1 MPAADPIPRDFR
13 PLLALWPPL
22 PGEASTGDSAAG
34 LPVAPLPGGL
44 INDTFLLGD
53 RHVLQRLHRIFRPE
67 VNEDI
72 AALTPILRGRGVPVP
87 LLVPARDGWPGVVLD
102 EGAGE
107 LAGCWRILTRLP
119 GETLH
124 FLDGPSRARS
134 VGELLGRFHAALA
147 DEPRE
152 MRHRRPWVHD
162 TPRHLG
168 HLARAVD
175 AHRGHR
181 LASSVGPLAEE
192 ILERAARVPVP
203 AGLPLRVVHG
213 DPKVSNFLFDGDR
226 AVGVLDLD
234 TMARAPLDGELGD
247 AFRSWC
253 ARSREDADEAG
264 FDLGLFAAAFRG
276 WRAATAGLVTEAERA
291 AIPAAAERIPLELA
305 SRFAADAL
313 EESYFGWDPSRFATR
328 GDHALVRARNQLA
341 LAREVARL
349 SGELERIVAEG

>member
-1 MPAADPIPRDFR
+1 MRPSDRIPRDFR
-13 PLLALWPPL
+13 PLLAFWPPL
-22 PGEASTGDSAAG
+22 PGEPRSGDSAAG
-34 LPVAPLPGGL
+34 LAVAPLPGGL
-44 INDTFLLGD
+44 INDTFLLGEGY
-53 RHVLQRLHRIFRPE
+53 VLQRLHRIFRPE

-72 AALTPILRGRGVPVP
+72 AALTPVLRQRGVPVP

-119 GETLH
+119 GTTLH
-124 FLDGPSRARS
+124 RLDDPARALA

-162 TPRHLG
+162 TPRHLAA
-168 HLARAVD
+168 LERALGEN
-175 AHRGHR
+175 RGHR
-181 LASSVGPLAEE
+181 LASQVGPLAEE
-192 ILERAARVPVP
+192 ILDRAARLPAA

-253 ARSREDADEAG
+253 ARGREDADETG
-264 FDLGLFAAAFRG
+264 FDLALFAAAFRG
-276 WRAATAGLVTEAERA
+276 WRRATSGLVTEAECA
-291 AIPAAAERIPLELA
+291 AIPAAAQRIPLELA

-328 GDHALVRARNQLA
+328 GEHALARARNQLA
-341 LAREVARL
+341 LAREVARS
-349 SGELERIVAEG
+349 SGEIERIVAG